1 MPDRGTIDG
10 VIQMLRAHRCVIERL
25 EPETLMDQLE
35 MDSIHLAGFMI
46 DLEEQYR
53 ILVPDEEFKRWIKVG
68 DIAEYIEKYTEEY
81 GGGDLSEM

>member
-1 MPDRGTIDG
+1 MPDPRTMDG
-10 VIQMLRAHRCVIERL
+10 VMQLLRVHKCANERL

-35 MDSIHLAGFMI
+35 MDSVHLAGFML